1 VRVQPDAIADSG
13 SHAGA
18 DSWPY
23 AIAHRE
29 PDASA
34 DRVERGPTP
43 PPREWVVDY
52 EETRLSAAQTAFL
65 AQMLGQIVEP
75 PAKAPA
81 APYAARRLRPGIAFN
96 RTA

>member
-1 VRVQPDAIADSG
+1 MDPRALLFTVRLAPFSSKTGPQPP
-13 SHAGA
+13 H
-18 DSWPY
+18 
-23 AIAHRE
+23 
-29 PDASA
+29 ASA
-34 DRVERGPTP
+34 DRIERGPTP